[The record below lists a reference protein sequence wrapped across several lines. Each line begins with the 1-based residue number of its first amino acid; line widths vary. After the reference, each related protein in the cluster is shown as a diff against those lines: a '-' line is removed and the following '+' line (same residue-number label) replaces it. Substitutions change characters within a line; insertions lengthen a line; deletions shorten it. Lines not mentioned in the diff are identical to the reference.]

1 MKLISISRRPK
12 KKEEKK
18 KTQKREQKKLTLPD
32 AKTVRWIAVA
42 GVSLLLV
49 AALIIAIVLIISA
62 SDNDSRLAA
71 VRDAVLS
78 AREPI
83 ELKLASLEAMQY
95 DYDSALARIEPFSSE
110 AANELRSDIESEKQ
124 GLVAADNYAIPH
136 IFFHSLIADTSKAFD
151 GEYTEAGYN
160 QVMTTIAEFN
170 EMMRQMYE
178 RGYVLISLHDIA
190 EVNPDG
196 TVTEKQIMLPP
207 EKKPF
212 VLSVDD
218 VCYYEYMDGD
228 GFASRIVIGE
238 DGKPT
243 CEMKQDDG
251 SIITGDFDVVP
262 LLDKFVEEHPD
273 FSYRGAKGILAL
285 TGYNGVLGYRTCP
298 SYSDNPTYNDDVEA
312 AKAVAQNLREH
323 GWEFASHSWG
333 HRNMGTISMENLRTD
348 TQRWED
354 EVETII
360 GDTDILIYPFGADIS
375 GVKKYT
381 EANERFVLL
390 KSVGFDYFCNVDGNR
405 AWLQIGK
412 NYVRQGRRNLDGYR
426 MYYDMIN
433 DKRDWL
439 SDLFDVNTV
448 FDKCRPLPVPP
459 MG

>member
-1 MKLISISRRPK
+1 MKVYGGTRPK
-12 KKEEKK
+12 S
-18 KTQKREQKKLTLPD
+18 KTKILVIS
-32 AKTVRWIAVA
+32 AVVAAVA
-42 GVSLLLV
+42 AVVAAIILLLPERGV
-49 AALIIAIVLIISA
+49 NPALIKA
-62 SDNDSRLAA
+62 SEEVS
-71 VRDAVLS
+71 
-78 AREPI
+78 
-83 ELKLASLEAMQY
+83 ASLESINLRYATLLAEKY
-95 DYDSALARIEPFSSE
+95 DYDEALELISEYTSDEAVRIRGEITKTKETLIE
-110 AANELRSDIESEKQ
+110 ANIYE
-124 GLVAADNYAIPH
+124 IPH
-136 IFFHSLIADTSKAFD
+136 VFFHSLIADTSKAFD
-151 GEYTEAGYN
+151 GEYTADGYN

-170 EMMRQMYE
+170 EMMRQMHE
-178 RGYVLISLHDIA
+178 RGFVLVSIHDIA
-190 EVNPDG
+190 TVNEDG
-196 TVTEKQIMLPP
+196 SVTPGKIMLP
-207 EKKPF
+207 EGKRPF

-218 VCYYEYMDGD
+218 VCYYEYMEGD

-251 SIITGDFDVVP
+251 SIITGNFDVVP

-273 FSYRGAKGILAL
+273 FSYHGAKGILAL
-285 TGYNGVLGYRTCP
+285 TGYEGVLGYRTCP
-298 SYSDNPTYNDDVEA
+298 SYSDNPTYAADVEA
-312 AKAVAQNLREH
+312 AKAVAKNLREN

-333 HRNMGTISMENLRTD
+333 HRNMGTVSMENLKTD
-348 TQRWED
+348 TMRWEN

-375 GVKKYT
+375 GVKKYN
-381 EANERFVLL
+381 EENERFVLL

-412 NYVRQGRRNLDGYR
+412 GYVRQGRRNLDGYR

-448 FDKCRPLPVPP
+448 FDKSRPIPVPP